1 MRCVSDVPRNL
12 LAREGRSM
20 KASKKLLA
28 VILALVVGA
37 VVSGCGGGCGGG
49 SAESRDLNLGV
60 ATGWDEAAVVA
71 NLSKIVMEEDLGY
84 GEVRLQELELGPVI
98 QGVASGDLDAYQDI
112 WLPNHQ
118 AQIDEVGDDV
128 VLLDPWYDGTTEFG
142 IGVPDY
148 MNITTIP
155 ELNQTGVTEILGI
168 EPGAII
174 SERIPDSVIP
184 TYNLNQEYVESSTPS
199 MLSEV
204 DNLYNNQEEFAFVPW
219 RPHWMNAKYDFKFL
233 EDPEDALQDLNDG
246 ATISSIVNEDL
257 PDEDPVA
264 YAFMENLKLTEEQVN
279 EIENINPQDYA
290 AAVSTWLEDENNR
303 NSLQPTIDAARDA
316 QES

>member
-1 MRCVSDVPRNL
+1 MLHGGALQYL

-37 VVSGCGGGCGGG
+37 VVSGCGGG
-49 SAESRDLNLGV
+49 SSESRELNLGV

-118 AQIDEVGDDV
+118 AQIDEVQNDIVQLG
-128 VLLDPWYDGTTEFG
+128 PWYDGTTEFG
-142 IGVPDY
+142 IAVPDY
-148 MNITTIP
+148 MTINTIP
-155 ELNQTGVTEILGI
+155 ELNQTGVTQILGI
-168 EPGAII
+168 EPGAVI

-184 TYNLNQEYVESSTPS
+184 TYNLNQEYVQSSTPS

-204 DNLYNNQEEFAFVPW
+204 ENLSENQEEFAFVAW
-219 RPHWMNAKYDFKFL
+219 RPHWMNARYDFRYL
-233 EDPEDALQDLNDG
+233 EDPEDGLTDLNDG
-246 ATISSIVNEDL
+246 ATISTITNEDL
-257 PDEDPVA
+257 PDDDPVA
-264 YAFMENLKLTEEQVN
+264 YAFLDAVTLTEEQVN
-279 EIENINPQDYA
+279 EIENINPNDYA
-290 AAVSTWLEDENNR
+290 ESARTWLEDNR
-303 NSLQPTIDAARDA
+303 DVVQPWIDAAREA
-316 QES
+316 EGS

>member
-1 MRCVSDVPRNL
+1 
-12 LAREGRSM
+12 
-20 KASKKLLA
+20 
-28 VILALVVGA
+28 VGA
-37 VVSGCGGGCGGG
+37 VVAGCGG
-49 SAESRDLNLGV
+49 SSPESRDLNLGV

-84 GEVRLQELELGPVI
+84 GEVRLQELELGPII

-118 AQIDEVGDDV
+118 AQIDEVQDDIV
-128 VLLDPWYDGTTEFG
+128 QLPPWYDGTTEFG

-155 ELNQTGVTEILGI
+155 ELNQTGVTQILGI

-204 DNLYNNQEEFAFVPW
+204 ESLYENQEEFAFVPW
-219 RPHWMNAKYDFKFL
+219 RPHWMNARYDFKFL
-233 EDPEDALQDLNDG
+233 EDPEDALGDLNDG
-246 ATISSIVNEDL
+246 ATISTIVNEDL
-257 PDEDPVA
+257 PDDDPVA
-264 YAFMENLKLTEEQVN
+264 YAFLDAVTLTEEQVN
-279 EIENINPQDYA
+279 EIENINPNDYA
-290 AAVSTWLEDENNR
+290 ESARIWLEDNR
-303 NSLQPTIDAARDA
+303 DVVQPWIDAAREA
-316 QES
+316 EGS

>member
-1 MRCVSDVPRNL
+1 
-12 LAREGRSM
+12 M
-20 KASKKLLA
+20 KTSKKLLA

-37 VVSGCGGGCGGG
+37 VVSGCGGGGG
-49 SAESRDLNLGV
+49 SAESRDLKLGV

-118 AQIDEVGDDV
+118 AQIDEVENDV

-142 IGVPDY
+142 IGVPYY
-148 MNITTIP
+148 MDITTIP
-155 ELNQTGVTEILGI
+155 ELNETGLTQILGI

-184 TYNLNQEYVESSTPS
+184 TYGLNQEYVESSTPS

-233 EDPEDALQDLNDG
+233 EDPEDALGDLNDG
-246 ATISSIVNEDL
+246 ATILSIVNEDL
-257 PDEDPVA
+257 PDDDPVA
-264 YAFMENLKLTEEQVN
+264 YAFLDAITLTEEQVN
-279 EIENINPQDYA
+279 EIENINPNDYA
-290 AAVSTWLEDENNR
+290 ESARTWLEDNHDVV
-303 NSLQPTIDAARDA
+303 QPWIDAAREA
-316 QES
+316 EGS

>member
-1 MRCVSDVPRNL
+1 MLHGGALQYL

-37 VVSGCGGGCGGG
+37 VVSGCGGG
-49 SAESRDLNLGV
+49 SSESRELNLGV

-118 AQIDEVGDDV
+118 AQIDEVQNDIVQLG
-128 VLLDPWYDGTTEFG
+128 PWYDGTTEFG
-142 IGVPDY
+142 IAVPDY
-148 MNITTIP
+148 MTINTIP
-155 ELNQTGVTEILGI
+155 ELNQTGVTQILGI
-168 EPGAII
+168 EPGAVI

-184 TYNLNQEYVESSTPS
+184 TYGLNQEYVQSSTPS

-204 DNLYNNQEEFAFVPW
+204 ENLSENQEEFAFVAW
-219 RPHWMNAKYDFKFL
+219 RPHWMNARYDFRYL
-233 EDPEDALQDLNDG
+233 EDPEDGLTDLNDG
-246 ATISSIVNEDL
+246 ATISTITNEDL
-257 PDEDPVA
+257 PDDDPVA
-264 YAFMENLKLTEEQVN
+264 YAFLDAVTLTEEQVN
-279 EIENINPQDYA
+279 EIENINPNDYA
-290 AAVSTWLEDENNR
+290 ESARTWLEDNR
-303 NSLQPTIDAARDA
+303 DVVQPWIDAAREA
-316 QES
+316 EGS

>member
-1 MRCVSDVPRNL
+1 
-12 LAREGRSM
+12 M
-20 KASKKLLA
+20 KASKKLLV

-37 VVSGCGGGCGGG
+37 AVSGCGGG

-60 ATGWDEAAVVA
+60 ATGWDEAAVIA

-118 AQIDEVGDDV
+118 AQIDEVKNDV

-142 IGVPDY
+142 IGVPTY
-148 MNITTIP
+148 MTNVNTIP
-155 ELNQTGVTEILGI
+155 DLNNTDLTQILGI

-184 TYNLNQEYVESSTPS
+184 TYGLKQEYVESSTPG

-233 EDPEDALQDLNDG
+233 EDPEDALGDLNDG
-246 ATISSIVNEDL
+246 ATIQSIVNEDL
-257 PDEDPVA
+257 PDDDPVA
-264 YAFMENLKLTEEQVN
+264 YAFLNSIRLTEDQVN
-279 EIENINPQDYA
+279 EIENINPNDYA
-290 AAVSTWLEDENNR
+290 ESARTWLEDNHDVA
-303 NSLQPTIDAARDA
+303 QPWIDAAREA
-316 QES
+316 EGS

>member
-1 MRCVSDVPRNL
+1 
-12 LAREGRSM
+12 M
-20 KASKKLLA
+20 KASKKLLV

-37 VVSGCGGGCGGG
+37 AVSGCGGG
-49 SAESRDLNLGV
+49 SPENRDLNLGV
-60 ATGWDEAAVVA
+60 ATGWDEAAVIA

-118 AQIDEVGDDV
+118 AQIDEVKNDV

-142 IGVPDY
+142 IGVPTY
-148 MNITTIP
+148 MTNVNTIP
-155 ELNQTGVTEILGI
+155 DLNNTDLTQILGI

-184 TYNLNQEYVESSTPS
+184 TYGLKQEYVESSTPG

-233 EDPEDALQDLNDG
+233 EDPEDALGDLNDG
-246 ATISSIVNEDL
+246 ATIQSIVNEDL
-257 PDEDPVA
+257 PDDDPVA
-264 YAFMENLKLTEEQVN
+264 YAFLNSIRLTEDQVN
-279 EIENINPQDYA
+279 EIENINPNDYA
-290 AAVSTWLEDENNR
+290 ESARTWLEDNHDVA
-303 NSLQPTIDAARDA
+303 QPWIDAAREA
-316 QES
+316 EGA

>member
-1 MRCVSDVPRNL
+1 
-12 LAREGRSM
+12 M

-37 VVSGCGGGCGGG
+37 VVSGCGGG
-49 SAESRDLNLGV
+49 SSESRELNLGV

-118 AQIDEVGDDV
+118 AQIDEVQNDIVQLG
-128 VLLDPWYDGTTEFG
+128 PWYDGTTEFG
-142 IGVPDY
+142 IAVPDY
-148 MNITTIP
+148 MTINTIP
-155 ELNQTGVTEILGI
+155 ELNQTGVTQILGI
-168 EPGAII
+168 EPGAVI

-184 TYNLNQEYVESSTPS
+184 TYNLNQEYVQSSTPS

-204 DNLYNNQEEFAFVPW
+204 ENLSENQEEFAFVAW
-219 RPHWMNAKYDFKFL
+219 RPHWMNARYDFRYL
-233 EDPEDALQDLNDG
+233 EDPEDGLTDLNDG
-246 ATISSIVNEDL
+246 ATISTITNEDL
-257 PDEDPVA
+257 PDDDPVA
-264 YAFMENLKLTEEQVN
+264 YAFLDAVTLTEEQVN
-279 EIENINPQDYA
+279 EIENINPNDYA
-290 AAVSTWLEDENNR
+290 ESARTWLEDNR
-303 NSLQPTIDAARDA
+303 DVVQPWIDAAREA
-316 QES
+316 EGS